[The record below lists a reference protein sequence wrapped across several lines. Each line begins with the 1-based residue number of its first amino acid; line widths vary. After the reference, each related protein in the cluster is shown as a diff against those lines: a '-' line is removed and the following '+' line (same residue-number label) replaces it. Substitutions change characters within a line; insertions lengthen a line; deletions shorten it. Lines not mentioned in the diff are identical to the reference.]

1 MHNDV
6 RKTIPG
12 SALQQKNDAGT
23 AMVLNSSLFAVAM
36 SVVTIGLTWWLSGRW
51 VEGSGAKLS
60 PVDVFAFVFYLLDV
74 VAAIRLVCF
83 AGMLLSADRRDEAIE
98 LMPAIS
104 LERHLFRRSR
114 SPSSSEC
121 KRIGIAVL
129 IEAAALCV
137 VWIFCVYRVMHL
149 H

>member
-1 MHNDV
+1 MHDDV
-6 RKTIPG
+6 RKMISQ
-12 SALQQKNDAGT
+12 SAREEEKRVGT
-23 AMVLNSSLFAVAM
+23 AMVLRSSVLTVSMAAA
-36 SVVTIGLTWWLSGRW
+36 TIGLTWWLSGRW